1 MRVTPRAVVRITLS
15 HRTGVREPLHVQPP
29 LMLTLSITLS
39 LSLALEASTLIRA
52 TVNRL
57 REHVAGMVRSSER
70 TNLDALIASDDVPI
84 ALRRLDT
91 GRTAQ
96 TEDQAAGL
104 GRGQG

>member
-1 MRVTPRAVVRITLS
+1 
-15 HRTGVREPLHVQPP
+15 
-29 LMLTLSITLS
+29 MLTLSITLS

>member
-84 ALRRLDT
+84 AVRRLDT